1 MKSGQGVIKGLSQRW
16 VGGMLLIKTKTVL
29 CFNELSS
36 LIKSFY
42 YSLYWPC
49 PIWRALGKPND
60 GEEKGMAKGSHQG
73 GE

>member
-36 LIKSFY
+36 LIKSFNY
-42 YSLYWPC
+42 CCIGHVQYGVPWANEMLVK
-49 PIWRALGKPND
+49 GK
-60 GEEKGMAKGSHQG
+60 G
-73 GE
+73 